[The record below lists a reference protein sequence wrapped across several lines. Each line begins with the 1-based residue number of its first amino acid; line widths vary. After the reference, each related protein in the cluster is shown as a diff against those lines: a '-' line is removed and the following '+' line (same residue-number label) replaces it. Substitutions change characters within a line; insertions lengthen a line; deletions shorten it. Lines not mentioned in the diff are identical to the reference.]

1 MTKKKTVWFE
11 VEEHETI
18 EECLGRMA
26 SEGYIVAGRKEEPIF
41 TEVDGEYL
49 PVRQRIQF
57 KGIVDE

>member
-1 MTKKKTVWFE
+1 MMKKKTVWFE
-11 VEEHETI
+11 VEENETI
-18 EECLGRMA
+18 EECLERMA

-57 KGIVDE
+57 NGIVDE